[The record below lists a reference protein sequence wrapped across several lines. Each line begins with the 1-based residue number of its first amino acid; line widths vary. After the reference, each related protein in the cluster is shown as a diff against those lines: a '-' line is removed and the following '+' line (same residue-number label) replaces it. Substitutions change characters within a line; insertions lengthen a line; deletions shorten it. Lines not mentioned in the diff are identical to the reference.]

1 MSKRLFLHG
10 FRDFKKEFYP
20 QFTKIKNSKRQITKL
35 SVGVPLCYVL
45 YKLFVDFDYYQYKWL
60 KIQHTGD
67 K

>member
-45 YKLFVDFDYYQYKWL
+45 YKLFVDFDYY
-60 KIQHTGD
+60 
-67 K
+67 